1 MANEKQTVLSEEY
14 LRSIGKATT
23 PKRDTFLWGKYLENL
38 DVFGDA
44 IVGLIH
50 VQQNLHPMSGQF
62 YPHILYLTPQC
73 GEHAAHQKLL
83 EKFAEINKSYVREDE
98 EDDDED

>member
-1 MANEKQTVLSEEY
+1 
-14 LRSIGKATT
+14 
-23 PKRDTFLWGKYLENL
+23 
-38 DVFGDA
+38 
-44 IVGLIH
+44 
-50 VQQNLHPMSGQF
+50 MSGQF